1 MDFGT
6 LISTLTNWVI
16 TIGSTVNDL
25 PGTVAFGLG
34 LFTWFAVEQILR
46 RVMSGLRWII
56 LAGVLAGLGLSVPYL
71 AGLMFERGGAPEIS
85 DTFTQPTG

>member
-6 LISTLTNWVI
+6 LTQTLTDWVVG
-16 TIGSTVNDL
+16 IGSTVNDL

-46 RVMSGLRWII
+46 RVMTGMRWVII
-56 LAGVLAGLGLSVPYL
+56 VGVVAALGLSIPYL
-71 AGLMFERGGAPEIS
+71 ASLIWGSGAEAALP
-85 DTFTQPTG
+85 Q

>member
-6 LISTLTNWVI
+6 LTQTLIDWVAG
-16 TIGSTVNDL
+16 IGGTVNDL

-46 RVMSGLRWII
+46 RVMTGMRWVII
-56 LAGVLAGLGLSVPYL
+56 VGVVAALGLSIPYL
-71 AGLMFERGGAPEIS
+71 ASLLWGSGGEVALP
-85 DTFTQPTG
+85 Q